1 MIASYIPEV
10 KYRTGRDVHL
20 PVASNPLDS
29 STHGQISDL
38 SDGVS
43 LICIHLSTD
52 LACCSV
58 CPRISNIKERTGYQN
73 LLLVSSSGL
82 SRCWPT
88 CRTSLTRRPGHV
100 SFMFRYL
107 FFFLFTPS
115 YVTMQPLAC
124 VLCNSTALYAA
135 LATAGGSSSYVP
147 HKDPGNKAHSECVT
161 LK

>member
-1 MIASYIPEV
+1 MIASYISEV

-20 PVASNPLDS
+20 PVASNPDS

>member
-1 MIASYIPEV
+1 MIASYISEV

-124 VLCNSTALYAA
+124 VLCNSTAFIICCPRH
-135 LATAGGSSSYVP
+135 GGW
-147 HKDPGNKAHSECVT
+147 
-161 LK
+161 LF